1 MAKPDRSMWAAA
13 DTVATLLACSAVAA
27 RARLLAHASP
37 LIRLMAHRDTLH
49 HETTLLEREFA
60 VYPS

>member
-1 MAKPDRSMWAAA
+1 MWAAA